1 MANTL
6 KGKNGIAR
14 MLRREG
20 RTIKTEAPINSKLLL
35 LLKLTIINT
44 TIKKLILHS
53 VVLDPLENAKIKS
66 VPKTSQY
73 YAIYTKTFKKYVQIL
88 RI

>member
-1 MANTL
+1 MGEILVGQILGNPAREVLANT
-6 KGKNGIAR
+6 GN
-14 MLRREG
+14 
-20 RTIKTEAPINSKLLL
+20 LLL

>member
-1 MANTL
+1 MKQTHYTTKFMMKL
-6 KGKNGIAR
+6 
-14 MLRREG
+14 
-20 RTIKTEAPINSKLLL
+20 LLL

>member
-1 MANTL
+1 MKL
-6 KGKNGIAR
+6 W
-14 MLRREG
+14 
-20 RTIKTEAPINSKLLL
+20 SLLL

-73 YAIYTKTFKKYVQIL
+73 YAIYNNNKCNLNTTIKQSLYSAV
-88 RI
+88 

>member
-1 MANTL
+1 MTL
-6 KGKNGIAR
+6 YKIKMIQNFKNLGKN
-14 MLRREG
+14 
-20 RTIKTEAPINSKLLL
+20 KTLIIILLL

>member
-1 MANTL
+1 MYML
-6 KGKNGIAR
+6 YIGSDPSFQKNFPKFEIW
-14 MLRREG
+14 L
-20 RTIKTEAPINSKLLL
+20 LLL

>member
-1 MANTL
+1 MFHFTQTHKVL
-6 KGKNGIAR
+6 
-14 MLRREG
+14 
-20 RTIKTEAPINSKLLL
+20 KLLL

-53 VVLDPLENAKIKS
+53 VVLDPLENAIIKS

>member
-1 MANTL
+1 MFRAYL
-6 KGKNGIAR
+6 I
-14 MLRREG
+14 LQ
-20 RTIKTEAPINSKLLL
+20 LLL

-53 VVLDPLENAKIKS
+53 VVLDPLENAIIKS

-73 YAIYTKTFKKYVQIL
+73 YAILYTKTFKKYVQIL